1 MRFPRLD
8 PSFFAHTC
16 LGFGQW
22 ESGLHVWTCFDLFFI
37 FLGEDPGQRFL
48 SNGRVWLGSDA
59 SLASFDAQL
68 STRIVA
74 AGTSLI
80 LVARR
85 VGFWCILY
93 SLVMTRIQ
101 TRPVAVLCSPLFY
114 FVCLIECEIGSFS
127 VNFTLVL
134 ATNLK
139 RHRVEF
145 IQNGLVQR
153 TTFCFACLFLATVSC
168 VDFFGSLSIQ
178 TWLFTRNILYFP
190 D

>member
-1 MRFPRLD
+1 MGERLTCVNLFR
-8 PSFFAHTC
+8 PFFH
-16 LGFGQW
+16 
-22 ESGLHVWTCFDLFFI
+22 

-114 FVCLIECEIGSFS
+114 FVF
-127 VNFTLVL
+127 
-134 ATNLK
+134 K
-139 RHRVEF
+139 
-145 IQNGLVQR
+145 
-153 TTFCFACLFLATVSC
+153 
-168 VDFFGSLSIQ
+168 LSAR
-178 TWLFTRNILYFP
+178 LGHFR
-190 D
+190 